1 MGLPFFLNFYEVFK
15 IYMTL
20 NYAGNCTGDGEGDTI
35 GDGSGDG
42 KGNVNPFCKQNICR
56 VCI

>member
-1 MGLPFFLNFYEVFK
+1 M
-15 IYMTL
+15 
-20 NYAGNCTGDGEGDTI
+20 NYAGNCNGDGEGDTI